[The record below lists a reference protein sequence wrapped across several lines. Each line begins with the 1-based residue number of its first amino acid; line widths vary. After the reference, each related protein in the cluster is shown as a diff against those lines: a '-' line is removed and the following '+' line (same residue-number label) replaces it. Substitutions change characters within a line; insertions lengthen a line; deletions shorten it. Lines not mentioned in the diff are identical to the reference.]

1 MSWAYFKEYDRWT
14 QANNEER
21 IIVKRQVAQA
31 RCICAFG
38 IFANAAAYLAFM
50 TGIYNYRTKEILNM
64 RKVPFVV
71 KFGLSSLVAYTMSLK
86 LYENYVY
93 EPEIYRV
100 AIKYRV
106 QFDKDY
112 QKIIQ
117 DNEPLF

>member
-1 MSWAYFKEYDRWT
+1 
-14 QANNEER
+14 
-21 IIVKRQVAQA
+21 
-31 RCICAFG
+31 
-38 IFANAAAYLAFM
+38 M

-100 AIKYRV
+100 